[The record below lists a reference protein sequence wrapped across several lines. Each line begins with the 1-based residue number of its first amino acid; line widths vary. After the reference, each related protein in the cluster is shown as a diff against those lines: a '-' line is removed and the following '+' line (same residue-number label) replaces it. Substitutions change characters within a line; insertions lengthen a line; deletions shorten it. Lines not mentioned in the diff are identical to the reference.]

1 MTDADFDDIAFTS
14 AAQLVNKLRN
24 GALDRLEL
32 ANGFVNH
39 IDYYDDAP
47 DGTNAVLAIATN
59 YEEQAQAAQGPL
71 GGLPILIKDNI
82 EAIGLPATAGSLA
95 LAGRMVTSDAPLVA
109 SLRKAGATIIGSTN
123 LSEWANF
130 RSPHSTSGWSA
141 VGGLTHNPWK
151 HGYSAGGSSS
161 GSGAAVAAGLI
172 PFAVGT
178 ETDGSI
184 VCPASLNGCVGIKP
198 TVGTVSARGIVPVS
212 ASQDVA
218 GPLARS
224 VSDAA
229 LLLDV
234 MSGLSTSLVLNDT
247 SPLRI
252 GVVREWLTK
261 DDKANALF
269 DQAVNQLSRAGITCI
284 EVNIKTQSDQSS
296 TDEGTVLIHEIVE
309 DMAKY
314 LQGRSGDGV
323 QTLSE
328 VVEFNKANAHELEFF
343 GQEYFELAIASG
355 GRNSKYRQ
363 ARERNLRWATREVLM
378 PAFEGVD
385 VLVGVPYATA
395 WQSTLGHGDD
405 YSSASWMTQ
414 APAIAG
420 WPIASLPMGLVD
432 GLPVGLGVAA
442 RALDERGLVRA
453 LAKMERALNIGVLRP
468 GVDS

>member
-1 MTDADFDDIAFTS
+1 MTDADFDDIPFAS
-14 AAQLVNKLRN
+14 AAKLVAQLKHGELNPV
-24 GALDRLEL
+24 EL

-39 IDYYDDAP
+39 IVDNDDVSG
-47 DGTNAVLAIATN
+47 GTNAVLAIASN
-59 YEEQAQAAQGPL
+59 YEEQAVTAGGPL

-95 LAGRMVTSDAPLVA
+95 LAGRTVNRDAPLV
-109 SLRKAGATIIGSTN
+109 STLRAAGANIIGSTN

-130 RSPHSTSGWSA
+130 RSPNSTSGWSA

-198 TVGTVSARGIVPVS
+198 TVGTISSRGIVPV
-212 ASQDVA
+212 ATSQDVA

-234 MSGLSTSLVLNDT
+234 LSGLNTSSVLNDT
-247 SPLRI
+247 APLRI
-252 GVVREWLTK
+252 GVVREWLTR

-269 DQAVNQLSRAGITCI
+269 DQVISILSRAGIVCI
-284 EVNIKTQSDQSS
+284 EVNIRTNSEQSS
-296 TDEGTVLIHEIVE
+296 SDEGTVLIHEVFE
-309 DMAKY
+309 DMGKY
-314 LQGRSGDGV
+314 LQGRSGAGV
-323 QTLSE
+323 KTLSDI
-328 VVEFNKANAHELEFF
+328 VEFNKSNKYELEFF
-343 GQEYFELAIASG
+343 GQEYFELAVKSG
-355 GRNSKYRQ
+355 GRNAKYHQ
-363 ARERNLRWATREVLM
+363 ARERNLRWATREVLT
-378 PAFEGVD
+378 PAFDGVD

-395 WQSTLGHGDD
+395 WQSTLGKGDD

-420 WPIASLPMGLVD
+420 WPIASIPMGLVD

-442 RALDERGLVRA
+442 RALDEKGLVRA
-453 LAKMERALNIGVLRP
+453 LAKIERALGLGVLKP
-468 GVDS
+468 PPAI